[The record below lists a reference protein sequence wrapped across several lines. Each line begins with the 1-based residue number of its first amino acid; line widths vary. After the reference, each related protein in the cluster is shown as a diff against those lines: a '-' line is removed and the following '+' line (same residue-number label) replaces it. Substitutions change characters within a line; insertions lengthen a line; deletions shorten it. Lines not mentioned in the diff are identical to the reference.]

1 MAKTGMAI
9 VANRDISEKM
19 PEEIKQADC
28 VYSKPPCNFNMLAGY
43 YSRAG
48 QAMPAAYTTYGEF
61 IKEYFESIDFIE
73 PQLLYIE
80 VTASNKE
87 IIEQECKKR
96 FPFVDTDAAYFN
108 RNRKFKCWIIR
119 CGTEEPAPGSSDI
132 IEVNTYIRRLCKDVD
147 FRCMADPML
156 HMDAAG
162 FYCNKYE
169 KKFYGIGVDRHV
181 TEKLTTRIEQYEEKQ
196 AKKERKRLARRNKQP

>member
-1 MAKTGMAI
+1 MINARKILRNVRTMTQQERIGLHSGRKSWLLGIAVDDDFGNIPRGVMSACI
-9 VANRDISEKM
+9 RMYIEQQCNNG
-19 PEEIKQADC
+19 
-28 VYSKPPCNFNMLAGY
+28 YKPFPLWLHDLYN
-43 YSRAG
+43 SAG
-48 QAMPAAYTTYGEF
+48 QGT
-61 IKEYFESIDFIE
+61 
-73 PQLLYIE
+73 QH
-80 VTASNKE
+80 
-87 IIEQECKKR
+87 IIG
-96 FPFVDTDAAYFN
+96 FN

-169 KKFYGIGVDRHV
+169 KKFYGIGVDRHA

-196 AKKERKRLARRNKQP
+196 AKKKRKRLAKHNKQP